1 MIKVREKLSIK
12 DSITSM
18 EFNGWSRDQLI
29 HYAKLSGLEFS
40 QKDLEKAIDNHEKL
54 KTSQN
59 STHV

>member
-1 MIKVREKLSIK
+1 
-12 DSITSM
+12 M
-18 EFNGWSRDQLI
+18 EFNGWSRNQLI

-54 KTSQN
+54 KASQN